1 MTQPLPLPPE
11 SSDPLADAARRTAT
25 EIEQILNGT
34 EDASLDPAWAEACAH
49 VREFATRPG
58 KRLRPALCALGY
70 QLVSG
75 ERPPDSVWRFAGGLE
90 LVHTFMLVH
99 DDVADAADLRRG
111 GVALHHLLGRGKAG
125 EDRAVVAGDHLFA
138 LGIETMLG
146 CGALHSASATR
157 WFLQVC
163 RQTAAG
169 QFLDLTLDAS
179 PLPDLNVFRAVKVA
193 HLKTARYGFVAPL
206 VTGAMLAG
214 AEEELISTLERIG
227 RHAGLAYQL
236 VDDLI
241 GLYGD
246 PRVTGKSVD
255 TDVEGGKR
263 TFPVLAAWLRA
274 PAEDRARLETLM
286 APGGVRSHA
295 DCDEVRELV
304 ARNGGRAATLRAI
317 ARNTRAARR
326 ATALLPANAQ
336 TRTLELLVER
346 LAHRVA

>member
-1 MTQPLPLPPE
+1 M
-11 SSDPLADAARRTAT
+11 
-25 EIEQILNGT
+25 
-34 EDASLDPAWAEACAH
+34 
-49 VREFATRPG
+49 
-58 KRLRPALCALGY
+58 
-70 QLVSG
+70 
-75 ERPPDSVWRFAGGLE
+75 
-90 LVHTFMLVH
+90 
-99 DDVADAADLRRG
+99 
-111 GVALHHLLGRGKAG
+111 
-125 EDRAVVAGDHLFA
+125 
-138 LGIETMLG
+138 
-146 CGALHSASATR
+146 
-157 WFLQVC
+157 
-163 RQTAAG
+163 
-169 QFLDLTLDAS
+169 
-179 PLPDLNVFRAVKVA
+179 KVA

-214 AEEELISTLERIG
+214 ADEELIATLERIG

-286 APGGVRSHA
+286 APGGVRTHA

>member
-1 MTQPLPLPPE
+1 MTLALPACPAP
-11 SSDPLADAARRTAT
+11 SDPLANAARRVSL
-25 EIEQILNGT
+25 EIEQILDTTDEGAL
-34 EDASLDPAWAEACAH
+34 DAAWVEASAH
-49 VREFATRPG
+49 VRAFATRPG
-58 KRLRPALCALGY
+58 KRLRPALCALSW

-75 ERPPDSVWRFAGGLE
+75 RRPTPEVWRFAGGLE

-99 DDVADAADLRRG
+99 DDVADAAGMRRG
-111 GVALHHLLGRGKAG
+111 GPALHHLLGGGKAG
-125 EDRAVVAGDHLFA
+125 EDRAIVAGDHLFA
-138 LGIETMLG
+138 LGLETMLG
-146 CGALHSASATR
+146 CGAPRAVEAVR
-157 WFLQVC
+157 WFLPVC
-163 RQTAAG
+163 RRTAAG
-169 QFLDLTLDAS
+169 QYLDLTLDAA
-179 PLPDLNVFRAVKVA
+179 PLPELNVFRAVKVA

-206 VTGAMLAG
+206 MTGAMLAG
-214 AEEELISTLERIG
+214 ADEATLTVLERVG

-246 PRVTGKSVD
+246 ERVTGKSSD
-255 TDVEGGKR
+255 SDAESGKR

-274 PAEDRARLETLM
+274 PAADRARLEALM
-286 APGGVRSHA
+286 APGGVGSHA

-326 ATALLPANAQ
+326 ATTLLPSNAQ